1 MVLLTMTRPVVD
13 VLSSL
18 DTCSLDTCP
27 SHGSSADEPPLHE
40 PAIGKPISHAQ
51 LLALWRKLQSS
62 PPMSASSP
70 YCLEQLL
77 SGSSVFL
84 PPPPPK
90 PEPSAEYKALMA
102 RLRREEAA
110 RTYERMM
117 KQPLEARLPAAAQSF
132 AAANRPTSSTDL
144 GDDDVTYAEVHRHL
158 VLILN
163 FIASIVG
170 VAATLWIAARWWSL
184 PARFFLTLGGS
195 ILVAVAEV
203 IVYQGYIWRLSQA
216 KSKQQSV
223 QEVKKVVSTWVV
235 GKTDD

>member
-13 VLSSL
+13 ALSTL
-18 DTCSLDTCP
+18 DSCP
-27 SHGSSADEPPLHE
+27 SHGSSADEPLLDE
-40 PAIGKPISHAQ
+40 PAVGKPISHTQ
-51 LLALWRKLQSS
+51 LLALWRDLQSS

-70 YCLEQLL
+70 CSLEQLL

-84 PPPPPK
+84 PPKPPK
-90 PEPSAEYKALMA
+90 PEPSAQYKALMA
-102 RLRREEAA
+102 RLRREDAA
-110 RTYERMM
+110 RTYERMV
-117 KQPLEARLPAAAQSF
+117 KPPLEARLPPAAQSF

-144 GDDDVTYAEVHRHL
+144 GDDDVTYAQVHRQL

-170 VAATLWIAARWWSL
+170 VGATLWIAARWWSL
-184 PARFFLTLGGS
+184 PARLLLTLGGS

-223 QEVKKVVSTWVV
+223 QEVKKVVTTWVV
-235 GKTDD
+235 AKADE